1 MPNTKY
7 YVMWT
12 TLSDKT
18 KKDFRETIRPMV
30 DSSFHDAINQGVCDY
45 LYSCTSLEPNDILK
59 AIDESKIK

>member
-18 KKDFRETIRPMV
+18 KKDFRETIKPLV
-30 DSSFHDAINQGVCDY
+30 DSSRHDAIDQGVCDY
-45 LYSCTSLEPNDILK
+45 LYSCTSLETHDIMK
-59 AIDESKIK
+59 AIEESKIK